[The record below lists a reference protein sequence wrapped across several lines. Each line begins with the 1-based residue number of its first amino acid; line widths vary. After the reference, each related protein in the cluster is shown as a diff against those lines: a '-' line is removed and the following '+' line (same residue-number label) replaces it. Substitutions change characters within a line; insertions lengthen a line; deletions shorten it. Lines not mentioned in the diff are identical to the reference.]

1 MGQPLGQPAQS
12 RTETLNQQTDANMLA
27 MLERVGQREE
37 SAGRHRMTGVIV
49 GARQVDAQRTTD
61 DAAGNHDQG
70 GNHADGGKQGKEATM
85 SFRILD
91 AGDAALTI
99 EFGSVIDPALLAAV
113 NALDAAIVHQQQTG
127 GLPGVIETMP
137 TFRSLTLFFDP
148 LLTDRQTLLGALQPL
163 IAAAEHGTP
172 TAGRHWR
179 LPVCYEGEA
188 APDLAEVAR
197 TLGIDA
203 AEVVALHSTT
213 DYLVYMLGF
222 LPGFPF
228 MGDLPAAL
236 RLPRRNEPRV
246 RVPAGS
252 VAIATGLTAIYP
264 WESPGGW
271 HLLGRCPVPLFDP
284 RRDSPAL
291 LAAGDRVRFTPVS
304 AKQCADIE
312 AGLSRGE
319 IDPAHWL
326 DADETRPSTAEDA
339 T

>member
-1 MGQPLGQPAQS
+1 MGCAPLS
-12 RTETLNQQTDANMLA
+12 RRH
-27 MLERVGQREE
+27 ERGG
-37 SAGRHRMTGVIV
+37 AGL
-49 GARQVDAQRTTD
+49 
-61 DAAGNHDQG
+61 
-70 GNHADGGKQGKEATM
+70 

-113 NALDAAIVHQQQTG
+113 NALDAALLRLQHEG

-137 TFRSLTLFFDP
+137 TFRSLTVFFDP
-148 LLTDRQTLLGALQPL
+148 LLTDRAALLAELQPL
-163 IAAAEHGTP
+163 IAAAEQGAP
-172 TAGRHWR
+172 AAGRRWR

-197 TLGIDA
+197 TLGIA
-203 AEVVALHSTT
+203 EAEVVALHSGT

-228 MGDLPAAL
+228 MGDLPSAL
-236 RLPRRNEPRV
+236 RLPRRGEPRV

-271 HLLGRCPVPLFDP
+271 HLLGRCPVPLFDA
-284 RRDSPAL
+284 RRASPSL
-291 LAAGDRVRFTPVS
+291 LAAGDRVRFTPI
-304 AKQCADIE
+304 AADEYRDIE
-312 AGLSRGE
+312 AGLRRGE
-319 IDPAHWL
+319 IDPARWQDD
-326 DADETRPSTAEDA
+326 DAARPAKVEA
-339 T
+339 AA